1 MTSPAAKPSAD
12 APALHGPYPA
22 LLHRPLN
29 QLLLIGP
36 LLILFHAGS
45 AWLGHSLLVP
55 DYLQVV
61 LLWFGGRADFL
72 PALLIVAVLLGQHV
86 VRRDPLKPSGLAVM
100 GMLLESAL
108 WTVPLVALG
117 WLTSRIAAQAATA
130 PAKSPLLRGLVESIG
145 AGVYEEFLFRLVFI
159 SLVGLIGVDLLNLKR
174 RGVMI
179 GAMIASGLVFAA
191 VHFPLSAWASPA
203 ELPWGQ
209 VVFLAVVGMWWAV
222 LFAWRGLG
230 VAVASH
236 IWWDVLVT
244 LMR

>member
-1 MTSPAAKPSAD
+1 MTARAEPTKPTGPLSPVS
-12 APALHGPYPA
+12 YPQ

-36 LLILFHAGS
+36 LLIAFHAGS

-61 LLWFGGRADFL
+61 LLWFGGRAAFL
-72 PALLIVAVLLGQHV
+72 PALLIVAVLLAEHL
-86 VRRDPLKPSGLAVM
+86 VRRDPWTPSGLAVA
-100 GMLLESAL
+100 GMVLESAV

-117 WLTSRIAAQAATA
+117 WLTSRIAAQAATT
-130 PAKSPLLRGLVESIG
+130 PADPALLRGLIEAVG

-159 SLVGLIGVDLLNLKR
+159 SLIGLIGVDLLGLKR
-174 RGVMI
+174 RPVMI
-179 GAMIASGLVFAA
+179 GAMVASGLVFAA
-191 VHFPLSAWASPA
+191 VHFSLARWASPA

-209 VVFLAVVGMWWAV
+209 VIFLAAAGMWWAV